1 MRLRPAVALAALGA
15 LALGPAAADAQKDV
29 PAAWSAPSAVS
40 DAPVPAGRIADLQVV
55 VDEAG
60 TAVYVWRESDGAKSR
75 VRSRAC
81 TATACTA
88 IEDLSDTAKS
98 AQRLAVAQALDGTVT
113 AVWEYQ
119 VPSAI
124 SARARTGGA
133 WGPEAAV
140 NAAGL
145 RTLQGAAAL
154 ANGGLVV
161 ASTRAAGPLELSACT
176 QRLAVCTTSEV
187 STPAATA
194 SIPQLDANGADR
206 AALAWVEQGAALT
219 RVVRY
224 AAITLVPNAVPVAAA
239 SVAMSADSASTK
251 TRLAVD
257 VDKTGVTTVA
267 WVERDAA
274 DALLVQ
280 RFAATAPPAAPPA
293 QPVFTTAGTI
303 ADDSLQVQSDDA
315 GGAVVLWATV
325 LGGAQTLSALPYSVL
340 ARGTQQ
346 AVTTDGQS
354 LVPQLAM
361 AGTGTAAV
369 AAIRDGQVSG
379 AWAATP
385 AGVWTAV
392 APAPVDG
399 STAAQPSLAAPR
411 AGQMVLAWVTSTQAN
426 GEQTIRTAQLTP
438 GSTTPK
444 PTLKVVRRAQ
454 ARGTVS
460 TRVTAS
466 ATGSFRQVGRIT
478 VRGRSVVACRVAPLG
493 VAAGKARVATC
504 RLTRAATA
512 QRRRAALRIR
522 LVTTFTADDG
532 QRATATIVV
541 KLARRR

>member
-1 MRLRPAVALAALGA
+1 M
-15 LALGPAAADAQKDV
+15 
-29 PAAWSAPSAVS
+29 
-40 DAPVPAGRIADLQVV
+40 
-55 VDEAG
+55 
-60 TAVYVWRESDGAKSR
+60 
-75 VRSRAC
+75 
-81 TATACTA
+81 
-88 IEDLSDTAKS
+88 
-98 AQRLAVAQALDGTVT
+98 
-113 AVWEYQ
+113 
-119 VPSAI
+119 
-124 SARARTGGA
+124 
-133 WGPEAAV
+133 
-140 NAAGL
+140 
-145 RTLQGAAAL
+145 
-154 ANGGLVV
+154 
-161 ASTRAAGPLELSACT
+161 
-176 QRLAVCTTSEV
+176 
-187 STPAATA
+187 
-194 SIPQLDANGADR
+194 
-206 AALAWVEQGAALT
+206 
-219 RVVRY
+219 
-224 AAITLVPNAVPVAAA
+224 
-239 SVAMSADSASTK
+239 
-251 TRLAVD
+251 
-257 VDKTGVTTVA
+257 KTG
-267 WVERDAA
+267 W
-274 DALLVQ
+274 
-280 RFAATAPPAAPPA
+280 
-293 QPVFTTAGTI
+293 
-303 ADDSLQVQSDDA
+303 A
-315 GGAVVLWATV
+315 GGAVVLWATA

-354 LVPQLAM
+354 LVPQLAV

-385 AGVWTAV
+385 AGAWTAV

-399 STAAQPSLAAPR
+399 STAAQPSLTAPR

-426 GEQTIRTAQLTP
+426 GEQTIRTARLTP

-478 VRGRSVVACRVAPLG
+478 VRGRSVVACRAAPLG

>member
-1 MRLRPAVALAALGA
+1 
-15 LALGPAAADAQKDV
+15 
-29 PAAWSAPSAVS
+29 
-40 DAPVPAGRIADLQVV
+40 
-55 VDEAG
+55 
-60 TAVYVWRESDGAKSR
+60 
-75 VRSRAC
+75 
-81 TATACTA
+81 
-88 IEDLSDTAKS
+88 
-98 AQRLAVAQALDGTVT
+98 
-113 AVWEYQ
+113 
-119 VPSAI
+119 
-124 SARARTGGA
+124 
-133 WGPEAAV
+133 
-140 NAAGL
+140 
-145 RTLQGAAAL
+145 
-154 ANGGLVV
+154 
-161 ASTRAAGPLELSACT
+161 
-176 QRLAVCTTSEV
+176 
-187 STPAATA
+187 
-194 SIPQLDANGADR
+194 
-206 AALAWVEQGAALT
+206 

-267 WVERDAA
+267 WVERDAT

-315 GGAVVLWATV
+315 GGAVVLWATA

-354 LVPQLAM
+354 LVPQLAV

-426 GEQTIRTAQLTP
+426 GEQTIRTARLTP
-438 GSTTPK
+438 GTTT
-444 PTLKVVRRAQ
+444 TLKVVRRK
-454 ARGTVS
+454 RVHWTVS

>member
-1 MRLRPAVALAALGA
+1 MRLRPLVALTALAAIA
-15 LALGPAAADAQKDV
+15 LAPAAADAQKDV
-29 PAAWSAPSAVS
+29 PASWSATSAVT
-40 DAPVPAGRIADLQVV
+40 DAAVPANRIADLQVV

-75 VRSRAC
+75 VRTRAC
-81 TATACTA
+81 TATSCTA
-88 IEDLSDTAKS
+88 VEDLSDAAKS
-98 AQRLAVAQALDGTVT
+98 AQRLAVAQARDGTVT
-113 AVWEYQ
+113 AVWEYA

-124 SARARTGGA
+124 SGRARTGGA
-133 WGPEAAV
+133 WGPEASI

-154 ANGGLVV
+154 ADGGLAVV
-161 ASTRAAGPLELSACT
+161 LSSGGQPIELATCT
-176 QRLAVCTTSEV
+176 QRLAVCLTGQV
-187 STPAATA
+187 SNPANAATA
-194 SIPQLDANGADR
+194 PQLASNGADR

-224 AAITLVPNAVPVAAA
+224 APIATVANAVPAAGA
-239 SVAMSADSASTK
+239 AIALSADSASTK

-257 VDKTGVTTVA
+257 VDKTGIVTVA
-267 WVERDAA
+267 WVEKDAS

-280 RFAATAPPAAPPA
+280 RFAASAPPAAPPA
-293 QPVFTTAGTI
+293 QAVFTTAGAI
-303 ADDSLQVQSDDA
+303 ADDSLQIHSDDA
-315 GGAVVLWATV
+315 SGAVVLWATA

-340 ARGTQQ
+340 QRGTQQ

-354 LVPQLAM
+354 LVPQLAVT
-361 AGTGTAAV
+361 GTGTSAV
-369 AAIRDGQVSG
+369 AYIRDGQVGG

-385 AGVWTAV
+385 AGAWTAV
-392 APAPVDG
+392 APAAVDG

-426 GEQTIRTAQLTP
+426 GEQTIRTARLTA

-444 PTLKVVRRAQ
+444 PTLRVVRRAKV
-454 ARGTVS
+454 RGTVS

-478 VRGRSVVACRVAPLG
+478 VRGRTVVACRTAPLG
-493 VAAGKARVATC
+493 IAAGKARVATC

-512 QRRRAALRIR
+512 QRRTAALRIR

-532 QRATATIVV
+532 QRATATITV
-541 KLARRR
+541 KLPRRR